1 MNEKLTVDVSAL
13 HIREIVASEQEEA
26 TRVLLEGGVDELV
39 ELCRKYFKTLGT
51 VPKISTEADN
61 LLIEVVQFKD
71 LETRR
76 YLPFEKAFDV
86 VNDWPL
92 KDLDP
97 TIYIYR
103 AKGTVGNRH
112 VEASQFHLQ
121 AKDDKELSLCRA
133 VGAGLNGY
141 QLVLKPKPLLQSRTC
156 TNCLQT
162 KTRPIKE

>member
-39 ELCRKYFKTLGT
+39 ELCRKYFETLGT
-51 VPKISTEADN
+51 VPKISTEAGN
-61 LLIEVVQFKD
+61 LLMEVVQFKD

-76 YLPFEKAFDV
+76 YLTFEKAFDV

-97 TIYIYR
+97 TLYIHR
-103 AKGTVGNRH
+103 AKGMLGDRH

-121 AKDDKELSLCRA
+121 AADDPEAAKCRA
-133 VGAGLNGY
+133 VTAGENGY

-156 TNCLQT
+156 TNCLHT
-162 KTRPIKE
+162 KTIKE